1 MFNYR
6 PTFSFHEIVEE
17 KEKNK
22 NIKLENRSIKNHTMK
37 ICTKNKKKTS
47 GPNAL

>member
-17 KEKNK
+17 KEKSK
-22 NIKLENRSIKNHTMK
+22 NIKLENIKNHTMK